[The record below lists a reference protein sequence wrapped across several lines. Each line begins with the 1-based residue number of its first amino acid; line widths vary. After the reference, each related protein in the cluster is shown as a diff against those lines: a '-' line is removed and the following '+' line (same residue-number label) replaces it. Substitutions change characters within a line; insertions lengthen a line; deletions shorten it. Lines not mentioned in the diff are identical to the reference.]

1 MLKNQTGALFGKSK
15 ELIVCY
21 GEVHHSQTVA
31 PGGAGGTDFDGL
43 DLGLLLESSSLM
55 KNLGAPRSFDRS
67 MTGLVGKDIP
77 IGGDIGLASG

>member
-1 MLKNQTGALFGKSK
+1 M
-15 ELIVCY
+15 CY

-31 PGGAGGTDFDGL
+31 PGGAGGTVFDGL

-67 MTGLVGKDIP
+67 ITTGLVGKDIP
-77 IGGDIGLASG
+77 IGSDIGLASG

>member
-1 MLKNQTGALFGKSK
+1 MA
-15 ELIVCY
+15 CY